1 MEVAEPEVGL
11 FGEDDDSSDEEYD
24 ASAAAADK
32 AMAECESLLH
42 PVFARHFLGA

>member
-24 ASAAAADK
+24 ASAAAADE